1 MPESISIRQV
11 RGSRDIS
18 AFIRVPFEIHA
29 NNRYW
34 VPPLISGER
43 DLFDESKNP
52 AFEDCTASLFLG
64 LLDGRPAGR
73 IAGIVSRPFLA
84 KRAKCGRFGWFDCV
98 RKPELASALLA
109 AAESWLVSQG
119 MEEVIGPMG
128 FCDLDTTGLLV
139 EGFEETPTIA
149 GSYNPPYYAEYLE
162 AAGYE
167 KEIDYVE
174 YRITVP
180 DALPERVTRLAEQ
193 IRRRSGIRVF
203 SEKDRKL
210 LARRWGPEVFD
221 VLNEAYEELFGTT
234 RLSPAQIDFYIRAY
248 LGHVDPAFI
257 KLAADGDRLVGFVI
271 AMPSL
276 SEAFQK
282 ARGRLLP
289 FGFIHLL
296 LAMKRS
302 RVLDFYLAGIRPEYR
317 NQGIDVLL
325 SYEMGRTALARGMKF
340 AESNH
345 ELESNSRIQSMWKLY
360 ERRQHKRTRIYR
372 KRLSR

>member
-1 MPESISIRQV
+1 MPERISIRQV
-11 RGSRDIS
+11 CGSRDIS
-18 AFIRVPFEIHA
+18 AFVKVPFEIHR

-34 VPPLISGER
+34 VPPLISAEK

-52 AFEDCTASLFLG
+52 AFEDCAASLFLG
-64 LLDGRPAGR
+64 LIDGRPAGR

-84 KRAKCGRFGWFDCV
+84 KRERCGRFGWFDCV
-98 RKPELASALLA
+98 REPALASALLK
-109 AAESWLVSQG
+109 AAESWLASQG

-139 EGFEETPTIA
+139 EGFDEVPTIA

-162 AAGYE
+162 AAGYQ

-180 DALPERVTRLAEQ
+180 ESLPERVTRLAEQ

-203 SEKDRKL
+203 SETDRRL
-210 LARRWGPEVFD
+210 LARRWGAAVFD

-234 RLSPAQIDFYIRAY
+234 RLSSAQIDFYIRAY

-325 SYEMGRTALARGMKF
+325 SYEIGRTALERGMKF

-360 ERRQHKRTRIYR
+360 ERRLHKRTRIYR
-372 KRLSR
+372 KRLSL